1 MPGIKKPGCPKMFDL
16 LEITHSPSEPG
27 YYNKKPGLRLRATS
41 KQIYCWELAIDL
53 LTQVDLEERRLIWAR
68 AMRFSWVSL
77 ARRFGCHRI
86 TIKRRYVQALMNME
100 DKASKVLIDKI
111 DKIL

>member
-1 MPGIKKPGCPKMFDL
+1 MPGLKKPGCPKMFDL
-16 LEITHSPSEPG
+16 LETSYEPKDAG
-27 YYNKKPGLRLRATS
+27 YYDKKPGLRLRATS
-41 KQIYCWELAIDL
+41 KQLDCWELAIDL
-53 LTQVDLEERRLIWAR
+53 LMQVDLEERRLIWSR

-100 DKASKVLIDKI
+100 GNASKVLIDKI
-111 DKIL
+111 DKI